1 MSKDAKKIIEDLKV
15 VGNPDTWKLIC
26 SVSSEAEGWMKSTK
40 GLRIPGA
47 GVLIQVSTQQG
58 DHVAEA
64 LAFLPHVCLIPE
76 NEKEENFTLI
86 GTQPVPEPLPDIVPD
101 PLPDI
106 IQKLF
111 ELLTEQIETTRKV
124 RKNADDKNVRYQE
137 RLADL
142 FERCATL
149 HQYSEDATNQFA
161 RAAFEQAAYC
171 LNKAIQDE
179 TILFQSGPKDD

>member
-26 SVSSEAEGWMKSTK
+26 KVGSETEGWMKSTK

-64 LAFLPHVCLIPE
+64 LTFLPRVCLISE

-86 GTQPVPEPLPDIVPD
+86 ADVPRQPEPLP
-101 PLPDI
+101 
-106 IQKLF
+106 
-111 ELLTEQIETTRKV
+111 RKV
-124 RKNADDKNVRYQE
+124 TRHASPDSKKIHYHE
-137 RLADL
+137 RMADL

-149 HQYSEDATNQFA
+149 HQYSEDTANQFA
-161 RAAFEQAAYC
+161 RSAFEQAADC
-171 LNKAIQDE
+171 LNKVIQEE